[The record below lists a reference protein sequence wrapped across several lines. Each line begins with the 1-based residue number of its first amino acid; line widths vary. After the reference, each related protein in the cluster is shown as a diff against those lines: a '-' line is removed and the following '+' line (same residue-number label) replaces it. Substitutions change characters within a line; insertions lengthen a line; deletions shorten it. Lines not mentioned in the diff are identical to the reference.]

1 MTDIPQSPFN
11 KDTIRSFAVVVG
23 GDVAFA
29 IKMPAEAENAVAA
42 LSSAPQIIE
51 VPNDIKDQ
59 VKSGWTFDGQ
69 NFIPPTE

>member
-11 KDTIRSFAVVVG
+11 QDTVKSFAVVVG

-29 IKMPAEAENAVAA
+29 MRYPAEAENAIAA
-42 LSSAPQIIE
+42 LSSNPQIVE
-51 VPNDIKDQ
+51 VPNDLKNQ